1 MALPR
6 LNNQNPVYEM
16 VIPSTKQT
24 VKYRPFLVKE
34 QKNLLIAMESQE
46 PRQLMNAMLACLEA
60 CVSDVNASKL
70 STFDVDYM
78 FTQVRSKSVGET
90 TKIGTKCLECDA
102 ENDISIN
109 LADIKMTTDLVK
121 DPEIKLTDDI
131 ILKMK
136 YPSYDDM
143 MKSDTL
149 FTEDAKVVDLLF
161 DTMVNCMHSVQ
172 TNEDNILFKDETR
185 EEIES
190 FVNSLTTSQMELIT
204 AFVDSLPTLEHEQE
218 YVCGACG
225 KVNELSLKGLQD
237 FF

>member
-60 CVSDVNASKL
+60 CVQNVNASKL

-90 TKIGTKCLECDA
+90 TKIGTKCLECDT
-102 ENDISIN
+102 ENEVTVD
-109 LADIKMTTDLVK
+109 LANIKMNTDLVK
-121 DPEIKLTDDI
+121 DPEIKLTDEI
-131 ILKMK
+131 TLKMK

-143 MKSDTL
+143 MKSDTI
-149 FTEDAKVVDLLF
+149 FTEEAKVVDLLF
-161 DTMVNCMHSVQ
+161 ETMVNCMHSIQ
-172 TNEDNILFKDETR
+172 TEEENILFKDESR
-185 EEIES
+185 EEIEN
-190 FVNSLTTSQMELIT
+190 FVNSLTTAQLELIT
-204 AFVDSLPTLEHEQE
+204 SFVDSLPTLEH
-218 YVCGACG
+218 
-225 KVNELSLKGLQD
+225 NETYTCAPYGS
-237 FF
+237 